1 MKVALPPFGLAAAA
15 ALLAIGSLGMPENA
29 ARADDDKS
37 DSKSISQKAADV
49 GTTVK
54 RDTKEAAQAIADKSK
69 EVGKAVAAD
78 AKEVG
83 EAVAKEAK
91 KTGKA
96 VAQGAKKAKDTVTA
110 KKKDDTP
117 PKD

>member
-15 ALLAIGSLGMPENA
+15 ALLAIGSLGMPEGS

-37 DSKSISQKAADV
+37 ISQKAVDV

-54 RDTKEAAQAIADKSK
+54 RDTKEAAQAIAEKSK

-83 EAVAKEAK
+83 QTVAKEAK

-110 KKKDDTP
+110 KKKDETP
-117 PKD
+117 PAKD